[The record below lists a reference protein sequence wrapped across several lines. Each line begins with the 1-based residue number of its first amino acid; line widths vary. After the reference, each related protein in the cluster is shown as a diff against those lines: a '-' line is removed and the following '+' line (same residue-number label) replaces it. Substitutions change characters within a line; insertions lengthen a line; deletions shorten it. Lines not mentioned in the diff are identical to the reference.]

1 MCRPNANLFSFF
13 VIVWHLFFALY
24 EKWGSPQKN
33 GANRRLT
40 TCCAVLLL
48 LFLSAC
54 IPGFI

>member
-1 MCRPNANLFSFF
+1 MPPKCKSFLFF

-24 EKWGSPQKN
+24 EKWASPQKN

-54 IPGFI
+54 ILGFI